1 MVNKQEW
8 ANTNTLLS
16 AQCAANPQY
25 PKSLIGGW
33 TEQTAITDSIMEI
46 ARWTTSQ
53 LSGFTGIKGDHSVMT
68 VRNVQTQVVNGINY
82 KFTVD
87 VLIAADDNKYIVC
100 ICIILDL
107 SLYNFINIYIYKL

>member
-1 MVNKQEW
+1 MVNEQTW
-8 ANTNTLLS
+8 TNTRTLLS

-25 PKSLIGGW
+25 PKRDLIGGF
-33 TEQTAITDSIMEI
+33 TEQTAVTDNVMDI

-53 LSGFTGIKGDHSVMT
+53 LSSYTGIEGDHSVMS

-87 VLIAADDNKYIVC
+87 VLVGTAENKYFV
-100 ICIILDL
+100 IISFIFIYSNDL
-107 SLYNFINIYIYKL
+107 I

>member
-1 MVNKQEW
+1 MFKLVIVLV
-8 ANTNTLLS
+8 AI
-16 AQCAANPQY
+16 AATQALP
-25 PKSLIGGW
+25 SSIGGW
-33 TEQTAITDSIMEI
+33 TEQTAITDKVMDI

-53 LSGFTGIKGDHSVMT
+53 LSGFTGIQGDHSVMT

-100 ICIILDL
+100 IL
-107 SLYNFINIYIYKL
+107 FYI

>member
-87 VLIAADDNKYIVC
+87 VLVATNDNKYFVSC
-100 ICIILDL
+100 FLFL
-107 SLYNFINIYIYKL
+107 INSTK